1 MKKIKI
7 DGVYLTHPLIFNTGG
22 VLIFYVVC
30 KNKIIEK
37 KGVTSTRSNS

>member
-7 DGVYLTHPLIFNTGG
+7 DGVYLAHPLIFNTGG

-37 KGVTSTRSNS
+37 KGGY